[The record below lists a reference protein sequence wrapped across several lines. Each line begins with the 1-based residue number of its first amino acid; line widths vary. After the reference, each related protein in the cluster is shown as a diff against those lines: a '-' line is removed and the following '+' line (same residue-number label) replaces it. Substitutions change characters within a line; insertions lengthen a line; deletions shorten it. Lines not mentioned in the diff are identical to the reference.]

1 MAATGG
7 GGGRRI
13 ADIAMT
19 QTLSPLDTYRA
30 DFLDLEASAPG
41 GPGWLADLRRRGME
55 AFADT
60 GFPTAS
66 RGNEKWKYT
75 SVVPI
80 SRAVLGYA
88 FEPGLAGT
96 GELRAAA
103 PWDENEA
110 RLVFVD
116 GHYSGELSNP
126 GSAHGLRLDRISSSP
141 ISNGSAAPH
150 SLGSLASPGDDAFVA
165 LNTSFLRDGVVV
177 EAQPDADAPSTVH
190 LVYVSTDRDKPSA
203 SHPRTLV
210 VAGRNSRVTVLE
222 SYVGLGAGS
231 YLTNAVTEIV
241 AQEGSNVEHYR
252 YMAESANAF
261 HVGSSFVRLE
271 RDSSFRSTSFARGA
285 RLARNGLSVVLEAPG
300 ASCVLK
306 GLYYTTGS
314 EHIDNHIDVDHAGP
328 GASSDQYFKGILDDN
343 SKAVFSGRVLVRPNA
358 QKTYARQADKNV
370 LLSDGA
376 RINTK
381 PSLEIYADDVQCF
394 HGATAGAVAD
404 EAIFYMMSRG
414 VDEKTARALLVHGFA
429 SEIVDAIELASLRG
443 HLDRMLSGG
452 ILGAGR

>member
-1 MAATGG
+1 
-7 GGGRRI
+7 
-13 ADIAMT
+13 MT
-19 QTLSPLDTYRA
+19 QTLSPLDTYRT
-30 DFLDLEASAPG
+30 DFLDLEGSAPG
-41 GPGWLADLRRRGME
+41 GSGWLADLRSRGLE
-55 AFADT
+55 AFADN

-88 FEPGLAGT
+88 FEPGLAGA
-96 GELRAAA
+96 GEIRAAA
-103 PWDENEA
+103 PWDEDEA

-116 GHYSGELSNP
+116 GHYSEELSNP
-126 GSAHGLRLDRISSSP
+126 LSAPGLRLDRLSAAS
-141 ISNGSAAPH
+141 SNGAAAPH

-165 LNTSFLRDGVVV
+165 LNTAFLRDGVAV
-177 EAQPDADAPSTVH
+177 EAQADAEATTAMH
-190 LVYVSTDRDKPSA
+190 LVYVSTDREKPSA

-210 VAGRNSRVTVLE
+210 VAGRNSRLTVLE
-222 SYVGLGAGS
+222 SYVGLGDGS

-241 AQEGSNVEHYR
+241 AEEGSSVEHYR

-261 HVGSSFVRLE
+261 HVGSSYARLE

-285 RLARNGLSVVLEAPG
+285 RIARNGLSVVLEAPG

-328 GASSDQYFKGILDDN
+328 GASSDQYFKGILDGS
-343 SKAVFSGRVLVRPNA
+343 SKAVFSGRVLVRPDA
-358 QKTYARQADKNV
+358 QKTFARQADKNV
-370 LLSDGA
+370 VLSDRA

-404 EAIFYMMSRG
+404 DAIFYMRSRG
-414 VDEKTARALLVHGFA
+414 VDEKTARALFVHGFA
-429 SEIVDAIELASLRG
+429 SEIVDAIELPSLRG

-452 ILGAGR
+452 FTGAGR

>member
-1 MAATGG
+1 MAATDGG
-7 GGGRRI
+7 GRRRI

-19 QTLSPLDTYRA
+19 QTLSPLDTYRT
-30 DFLDLEASAPG
+30 DFLDLEGSAPG
-41 GPGWLADLRRRGME
+41 GSGWLADLRRRGLE

-75 SVVPI
+75 SVTPI

-88 FEPGLAGT
+88 FEPGLAGA
-96 GELRAAA
+96 GEIRAAA
-103 PWDENEA
+103 PWDEGEA

-116 GHYSGELSNP
+116 GHYAEELSNP
-126 GSAHGLRLDRISSSP
+126 GSGAGLRMDRLSAVAS
-141 ISNGSAAPH
+141 SNGAAAPH
-150 SLGSLASPGDDAFVA
+150 SLGSLASPADDAFVA
-165 LNTSFLRDGVVV
+165 LNTAFLRDGVAV
-177 EAQPDADAPSTVH
+177 EAQPDAEAPTAVH
-190 LVYVSTDRDKPSA
+190 LVYVSTDREKPFVT
-203 SHPRTLV
+203 HPRTLV
-210 VAGRNSRVTVLE
+210 VAGRNSRLTVLE
-222 SYVGLGAGS
+222 SYVGIGSGS
-231 YLTNAVTEIV
+231 YLNNAVTEIV
-241 AQEGSNVEHYR
+241 AEEGSSVEHYR

-285 RLARNGLSVVLEAPG
+285 RIARNGLSVVLEAPG

-328 GASSDQYFKGILDDN
+328 GASSDQYFKGILDGS
-343 SKAVFSGRVLVRPNA
+343 SKAVFSGRVLVRPDA
-358 QKTYARQADKNV
+358 QKTFARQADKNV
-370 LLSDGA
+370 VLSDRA

-404 EAIFYMMSRG
+404 DAIFYMRSRG
-414 VDEKTARALLVHGFA
+414 VDEKTARALFVHGFA
-429 SEIVDAIELASLRG
+429 SEIVDAIELPSLRG

-452 ILGAGR
+452 FTGAGR

>member
-1 MAATGG
+1 
-7 GGGRRI
+7 
-13 ADIAMT
+13 MT

-30 DFLDLEASAPG
+30 DILELEAIAPG
-41 GPGWLADLRRRGME
+41 GPGWLAGLRRRGLG
-55 AFADT
+55 AFAET

-88 FEPGLAGT
+88 FEPGLAGA
-96 GELRAAA
+96 GEIRAAA
-103 PWDENEA
+103 PWDEDEA

-116 GHYSGELSNP
+116 GHYAEELSNP
-126 GSAHGLRLDRISSSP
+126 LGSPGLRLDRLSAAS
-141 ISNGSAAPH
+141 SNGASAPH
-150 SLGSLASPGDDAFVA
+150 GLGSLASPGDDAFVA
-165 LNTSFLRDGVVV
+165 LNTAFLRDGVAV
-177 EAQPDADAPSTVH
+177 EAQADAEATTAMH
-190 LVYVSTDRDKPSA
+190 LVYVSTDREKPSA

-210 VAGRNSRVTVLE
+210 VAGRNSRLTVLE
-222 SYVGLGAGS
+222 SYVGLGDGS

-241 AQEGSNVEHYR
+241 AEEGSSVEHYR

-261 HVGSSFVRLE
+261 HVGSSYARLE

-285 RLARNGLSVVLEAPG
+285 RIARNGLSVVLEAPG

-328 GASSDQYFKGILDDN
+328 GASSDQYFKGILDGS
-343 SKAVFSGRVLVRPNA
+343 SKAVFSGRVLVRPDA
-358 QKTYARQADKNV
+358 QKTFARQADKNV
-370 LLSDGA
+370 VLSDRA

-404 EAIFYMMSRG
+404 DAIFYMRSRG
-414 VDEKTARALLVHGFA
+414 VDEKTARALFVHGFA
-429 SEIVDAIELASLRG
+429 SEIVDAIELPSLRG

-452 ILGAGR
+452 FTGAGR

>member
-1 MAATGG
+1 
-7 GGGRRI
+7 
-13 ADIAMT
+13 MT

-30 DFLDLEASAPG
+30 DILELEAIAPG
-41 GPGWLADLRRRGME
+41 GPGWLAGLRRRGLE
-55 AFADT
+55 AFADL

-88 FEPGLAGT
+88 FEPGLAGA
-96 GELRAAA
+96 GEIRAAA
-103 PWDENEA
+103 PWDEDEA

-116 GHYSGELSNP
+116 GHYAEELSNP
-126 GSAHGLRLDRISSSP
+126 LGSPGLRLDRLSAAS
-141 ISNGSAAPH
+141 SNGAAAPH

-165 LNTSFLRDGVVV
+165 LNTAFLRDGVAV
-177 EAQPDADAPSTVH
+177 EAQADAEATTAMH
-190 LVYVSTDRDKPSA
+190 LVYVSTDREKPSA

-210 VAGRNSRVTVLE
+210 VAGRNSRLTVLE
-222 SYVGLGAGS
+222 SYVGLGDGS

-241 AQEGSNVEHYR
+241 AEEGSSVEHYR

-261 HVGSSFVRLE
+261 HVGSSFARLE

-285 RLARNGLSVVLEAPG
+285 RIARNGLSVVLEAPG

-328 GASSDQYFKGILDDN
+328 GASSDQYFKGILDDS
-343 SKAVFSGRVLVRPNA
+343 SKAVFSGRVLVRPDA
-358 QKTYARQADKNV
+358 QKTFARQADKNV
-370 LLSDGA
+370 VLSDRA

-404 EAIFYMMSRG
+404 EAIFYMRSRG
-414 VDEKTARALLVHGFA
+414 VDEKTARALFVHGFA
-429 SEIVDAIELASLRG
+429 SEIVDAIELPSLRG

-452 ILGAGR
+452 FTGAGR